1 MMESE
6 RRLAEYRARLLVTLS
21 HSGHRSACDTSD
33 SIQVFIN
40 ERRAGLLGGA
50 GSEAR
55 LQLQSQAR
63 IDNVHLRSEDGVL
76 LGGLSAPEYG
86 FRASRIP
93 LMRAAVELRVQN
105 FSQGGSV
112 SAVFIPAPD
121 FWHRTWQALTR
132 VTDTIAR
139 RPATVAAPGMRTVAF
154 TQALLAIALVGL
166 AADRMTGWMT
176 PERMPL
182 PVTPTE
188 APRAASLAEM
198 AKLEQQLGELGR
210 LQAKTVDTIQIQQ
223 QRMAQLQRAMTRLS
237 SAQETVASG
246 MLTVKQ
252 DMEQRRKGSGQEVER
267 MARML
272 MSKAQTEKKELEGEI
287 HSLTIANDRLS
298 KEVTQIGQNN
308 QDLKKRLQPAGVDV
322 SKAPL
327 SDRDK
332 PIVARQSELTPP
344 PTSPQAADARLAIPQ
359 PSFLFWVAFS
369 DGTSQETID
378 QWVREMQGHKGAL
391 SEGWQAVEIVPPTV
405 PPDRFLDQIKHAKIV
420 KAVRT
425 SR

>member
-1 MMESE
+1 MSP
-6 RRLAEYRARLLVTLS
+6 
-21 HSGHRSACDTSD
+21 SGHRSACDTSD
-33 SIQVFIN
+33 PIQVFVN
-40 ERRAGLLGGA
+40 ERRAGLLEGA

-93 LMRAAVELRVQN
+93 LIRAAVELRVQN

-112 SAVFIPAPD
+112 SAVFIPAPG
-121 FWHRTWQALTR
+121 FWHRTWQALTG

-210 LQAKTVDTIQIQQ
+210 LQAKAVDTIQIQQ

-246 MLTVKQ
+246 MLTV
-252 DMEQRRKGSGQEVER
+252 
-267 MARML
+267 
-272 MSKAQTEKKELEGEI
+272 
-287 HSLTIANDRLS
+287 
-298 KEVTQIGQNN
+298 
-308 QDLKKRLQPAGVDV
+308 
-322 SKAPL
+322 
-327 SDRDK
+327 
-332 PIVARQSELTPP
+332 
-344 PTSPQAADARLAIPQ
+344 
-359 PSFLFWVAFS
+359 
-369 DGTSQETID
+369 
-378 QWVREMQGHKGAL
+378 
-391 SEGWQAVEIVPPTV
+391 
-405 PPDRFLDQIKHAKIV
+405 
-420 KAVRT
+420 
-425 SR
+425 

>member
-1 MMESE
+1 MESE
-6 RRLAEYRARLLVTLS
+6 RRLAEYRARLLAALS
-21 HSGHRSACDTSD
+21 PSGHRSACDTSD
-33 SIQVFIN
+33 PIQVFVN
-40 ERRAGLLGGA
+40 ERRAGLLEGA
-50 GSEAR
+50 GSEAT
-55 LQLQSQAR
+55 LQLQSHAR
-63 IDNVHLRSEDGVL
+63 IDNVHLRSEDGIL

-121 FWHRTWQALTR
+121 FWHRTWQALAG

-188 APRAASLAEM
+188 APWAASLAEV
-198 AKLEQQLGELGR
+198 AKLEQQLGELGQ
-210 LQAKTVDTIQIQQ
+210 LHAKAVDTIQMQQ
-223 QRMAQLQRAMTRLS
+223 QGMAQLQRAMTKLS
-237 SAQETVASG
+237 STQETVASG

-272 MSKAQTEKKELEGEI
+272 MSKAQTEKEELEGEI
-287 HSLTIANDRLS
+287 HSLMIANDRLS
-298 KEVTQIGQNN
+298 KELTQIGQNN
-308 QDLKKRLQPAGVDV
+308 QDLKIRLQSAGVDV

-332 PIVARQSELTPP
+332 PMVARQSELTPP
-344 PTSPQAADARLAIPQ
+344 PAPPQTADARPAIPQ